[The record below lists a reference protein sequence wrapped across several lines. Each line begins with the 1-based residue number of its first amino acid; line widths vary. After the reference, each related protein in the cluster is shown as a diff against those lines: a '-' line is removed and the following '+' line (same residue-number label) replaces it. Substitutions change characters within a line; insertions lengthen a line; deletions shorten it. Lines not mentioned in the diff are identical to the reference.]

1 MCPSGNTPQSPSP
14 AGTATAVSYLRV
26 STKEQAEKGGQEE
39 GYSIPAQRE
48 ANARKAASIGAVVV
62 AEFVDAGESAR
73 SADRPDLMRMIE
85 YVRRHHVHY
94 CIVHKVDRLAR
105 NRADDVAIHLALRD
119 AGVMLVSATE
129 NIDETPSGMLLH
141 GIMSSIAEFYSR
153 NLATEVIKGMTQKAR
168 TGGTPTRAPIGYLNV
183 HRRDDVGRENRTV
196 EVDTDRAP
204 HVQWAF
210 QAYATGNWTLTQL
223 RDELTVR
230 GLRSVA
236 TPKRP
241 SRPLQ
246 TSSIHKM
253 LTNPYYRGE
262 IVYRGARYDG
272 AHEPIV
278 PTEVWYQVQA
288 VLRAHVSAVERTQEH
303 DHYLKG
309 TLFCGQCG
317 SRLIV
322 AHAKNWQGVIYP
334 YFVCAGRHSKRTAC
348 ERRAVPIDY
357 VEWLIEEHYRTVQL
371 DPSVIEAVRIA
382 VVQDF
387 DQQIAAGSVE
397 LGRLTARR
405 RDLEAERVKLLQAHY
420 ADAIPL
426 ELLKTEQDRIGEELR
441 TINAR
446 IDAQNADYQQARA
459 HLDDHLALLLD
470 CHALYLGGDDQ
481 TRRLFNQALFERIY
495 LDEDGDLHA
504 DYASGYR
511 LLLDPDIHRQALE
524 RAAWGGNGPW
534 PQLVQHAESSNNGPS
549 VPSKGF
555 EPSTFCSGGRRSI
568 H

>member
-1 MCPSGNTPQSPSP
+1 MSQVTTTLLDPQQ
-14 AGTATAVSYLRV
+14 ALTACAVSYLRV
-26 STKEQAEKGGQEE
+26 STKEQAEKDGQDE

-62 AEFVDAGESAR
+62 EEFVDAGESAR

-85 YVRRHHVHY
+85 YVRRHQVHY

-105 NRADDVAIHLALRD
+105 NRADDVAIHLALRE

-168 TGGTPTRAPIGYLNV
+168 AGGTPTRAPIGYLNV
-183 HRRDDVGRENRTV
+183 HRRDEVGRELRTV
-196 EVDTDRAP
+196 EVDAERAP

-210 QAYATGNWTLTQL
+210 QAYATGNWTLTRL
-223 RDELTVR
+223 RDELTTR
-230 GLRSVA
+230 GLRSVP

-241 SRPLQ
+241 PRPLQ

-262 IVYRGARYDG
+262 LVYRGARYQG
-272 AHEPIV
+272 AHQPIV
-278 PTEVWYQVQA
+278 PAEVWYQVQA
-288 VLRAHVSAVERTQEH
+288 VLRAHVSAVERTQDH

-317 SRLIV
+317 SRLII
-322 AHAKNWQGVIYP
+322 AHARSRQGLIYP
-334 YFVCAGRHSKRTAC
+334 YFVCAGRHSKRTTS

-371 DPSVIEAVRIA
+371 DPTVIEAVRAA

-387 DQQIAAGSVE
+387 DQQMSHGSAE
-397 LGRLTARR
+397 LTRLTTRR

-420 ADAIPL
+420 ADAVPL
-426 ELLKTEQDRIGEELR
+426 DLLKTEQDRIGEELR
-441 TINAR
+441 IINAR
-446 IDAQNADYQQARA
+446 IDGQKSDYQTART
-459 HLDDHLALLLD
+459 HLDDCLALLVD
-470 CHALYLGGDDQ
+470 CHAQYLGADDQ
-481 TRRLFNQALFERIY
+481 TRRLFNQAVFERIY
-495 LDEDGDLHA
+495 LDEDGDFRA
-504 DYASGYR
+504 DYTRAYR
-511 LLLDPDIHRQALE
+511 GLLDPDVHRQALA
-524 RAAWGGNGPW
+524 RAAQGGGGPW
-534 PQLVQHAESSNNGPS
+534 PDLVHHADGSNNGPL
-549 VPSKGF
+549 VRPTGL
-555 EPSTFCSGGRRSI
+555 EPAAFCSGGRRSI

>member
-1 MCPSGNTPQSPSP
+1 M
-14 AGTATAVSYLRV
+14 
-26 STKEQAEKGGQEE
+26 
-39 GYSIPAQRE
+39 
-48 ANARKAASIGAVVV
+48 
-62 AEFVDAGESAR
+62 
-73 SADRPDLMRMIE
+73 
-85 YVRRHHVHY
+85 
-94 CIVHKVDRLAR
+94 
-105 NRADDVAIHLALRD
+105 AIHLALRD

-196 EVDTDRAP
+196 EVDTERAP

-230 GLRSVA
+230 GLRSVP

-371 DPSVIEAVRIA
+371 DPSVIEAVRNA
-382 VVQDF
+382 VVHDF

-397 LGRLTARR
+397 LGRLTSRR

-441 TINAR
+441 TINAH

-470 CHALYLGGDDQ
+470 CHALYLGADDQ

-504 DYASGYR
+504 DYANAYR

-524 RAAWGGNGPW
+524 RAARGGNGPW

-549 VPSKGF
+549 VPSIGF
-555 EPSTFCSGGRRSI
+555 EPTTFCSGGRRSI